1 MIVSS
6 LEHHI
11 LDHTRFYLDVFGYN
25 LGVTDHMLM
34 LTFMS
39 VVMLVAFPII
49 ARLRHWKVNSMV
61 EAMVLFVRDDI
72 VIASMGKK
80 GEKYTPYFCTLFF
93 MILILNLVGMIPYS
107 KTVTG
112 NLSVTAG
119 LAITTFLLVNIMGIK
134 EQGLV
139 KYIKSYVPAGAPPLL
154 APFMFVLEIIG
165 LFTKTIAL
173 AIRLFANMIAGH
185 IVIIC
190 FISLIFIFTQMS
202 LVSGLITIGPSM
214 AMSLFVSLLE
224 ILIIFIQAFIF
235 TFLTAI
241 FTSMAVN
248 PH

>member
-1 MIVSS
+1 MIVHS

-11 LDHTRFYLDVFGYN
+11 LDHSRFDLNVFGYN
-25 LGVTDHMLM
+25 LGVSDHMLM

-39 VVMLVAFPII
+39 IVMLVGFPVISK
-49 ARLRHWKVNSMV
+49 LKGWKIRSVLEVMV
-61 EAMVLFVRDDI
+61 IFIRDEI
-72 VIASMGKK
+72 VISSMGKQ
-80 GEKYTPYFCTLFF
+80 GEKFTPYFCTLFF
-93 MILILNLVGMIPYS
+93 MILVLNLIGMIPFS

-112 NLSVTAG
+112 NLSVTGG
-119 LAITTFLLVNIMGIK
+119 LALTTFLLVNFMGIK
-134 EQGLV
+134 EQGLIN
-139 KYIKSYVPAGAPPLL
+139 YIKSYVPAGAPPLL

-241 FTSMAVN
+241 FTSMAIH

>member
-1 MIVSS
+1 MIVHS

-11 LDHTRFYLDVFGYN
+11 LDHARFHTEIFGHSV
-25 LGVTDHMLM
+25 GITDHMLM

-39 VVMLVAFPII
+39 VVMLIGFPII
-49 ARLRHWKVNSMV
+49 AKLKRWKIHSILEVMV
-61 EAMVLFVRDDI
+61 IFVRDEI
-72 VIASMGKK
+72 VIASMGKE

-93 MILILNLVGMIPYS
+93 MILVLNLVGMIPFS

-119 LAITTFLLVNIMGIK
+119 LAFTTFLLVNFMGIR
-134 EQGLV
+134 EQGLIN
-139 KYIKSYVPAGAPPLL
+139 YIKSYVPAGAPPLL
-154 APFMFVLEIIG
+154 APFMFVLEVIG

-241 FTSMAVN
+241 FTSMAIH